1 MYLFEH
7 AFEIIIVPL
16 RGKQNTIIM
25 ELKHY
30 LNYLQNTMTNKW
42 LDLAMKDLDGATQYT
57 YGELAEQ
64 IARLHTTFR
73 LLGIKEG
80 DKIALCGRNCSNWG
94 VLFLAT
100 ATYKAVTVSILPDF
114 TAEGV
119 HALVNH
125 SEAKLLYTGPNVLK
139 KIDVKE
145 MPTLSA
151 VILMDDFSMQSAA
164 NEDIEKAYTQVDAAF
179 AEDFPNGFKQTDL
192 NYPTDNIDEL
202 ALLNYTSGS
211 TGNPKGVMLTHKNLS
226 GNIDFAVKEIPH
238 KPGDKVLSMLPIA
251 HMFGLMF
258 EFLYQVCDGAEVYFL
273 TKAPTP
279 TTLMKAFAQVHP
291 FMILTVPLVI
301 EKIIKGKV
309 LPIIKKPVMKVLWN
323 TPGIKCLLHKKVR
336 NTLLQAFGGEL
347 RFLIIGGAAL
357 NEEVEKC
364 MHDMHFPYCVGYGMT
379 ECAPLIT
386 YENWKKYLY
395 RSCGKGIVGM
405 ELRVDSEDQ
414 TKKEGELQVR
424 GVNVM
429 TGYYKNEQAT
439 RETFTEDGWM
449 RTGDLGIIDK
459 DGNLFLRGRS
469 KNMLLSPNGQN
480 IYPEEIE
487 DKLNSLPLV
496 TESVVVD
503 RQHKLVALVYSDPTL
518 AKADV
523 LQGKTVDQIMKE
535 NVVKLNK
542 MLPNYS
548 QVTAIELVEKEF
560 EKTPKRSIKRF
571 MYK

>member
-1 MYLFEH
+1 
-7 AFEIIIVPL
+7 
-16 RGKQNTIIM
+16 M

-30 LNYLQNTMTNKW
+30 MEYLQNTVINKW
-42 LDLAMKDLDGATQYT
+42 SDLAMKDLDGATQYT
-57 YGELAEQ
+57 YGELAVQ

-73 LLGIKEG
+73 LLGIQEG

-94 VLFLAT
+94 VTFLAIES
-100 ATYKAVTVSILPDF
+100 YKAVAVSILPDF
-114 TAEGV
+114 TGEGIEN
-119 HALVNH
+119 LVNH

-139 KIDVKE
+139 KIDASH
-145 MPTLSA
+145 MPALSA
-151 VILMDDFSMQSAA
+151 IVLMDDYTLQFAA
-164 NEDIEKAYTQVDAAF
+164 NEEIAQAYTKVDTAF
-179 AEDFPNGFKQTDL
+179 VEAYPNGFSKADV
-192 NYPTDNIDEL
+192 NYPTDNINEL

-211 TGNPKGVMLTHKNLS
+211 TGNPKGVMITHKNLS
-226 GNIDFAVKEIPH
+226 GNIDFAVKKIPH
-238 KPGDKVLSMLPIA
+238 NSGDKVLSMLPVA
-251 HMFGLMF
+251 HMFGLIF

-279 TTLMKAFAQVHP
+279 SILMKAFAQVHP

-309 LPIIKKPVMKVLWN
+309 LPIINKPVMKVLWR
-323 TPGIKCLLHKKVR
+323 TPLINKLIHKKVR
-336 NTLLQAFGGEL
+336 NTLLQAFGGQL

-364 MHDMHFPYCVGYGMT
+364 MKDMHFPYCVGYGMT
-379 ECAPLIT
+379 ECAPLVT
-386 YENWKKYLY
+386 YEDWDKYVY

-405 ELRVDSEDQ
+405 EMRIDSEDP
-414 TKKEGELQVR
+414 TTKEGELQLR

-429 TGYYKNEQAT
+429 MGYYKNEEASK
-439 RETFTEDGWM
+439 EAFTKDGWM

-459 DGNLFLRGRS
+459 EGNLFLRGRS

-503 RQHKLVALVYSDPTL
+503 REHKLVALVYSDPSL
-518 AKADV
+518 AKAEV

>member
-1 MYLFEH
+1 
-7 AFEIIIVPL
+7 
-16 RGKQNTIIM
+16 M

-30 LNYLQNTMTNKW
+30 FEYLQNTIVNKW
-42 LDLAMKDLDGATQYT
+42 DTLAMKDLDGNTSYT
-57 YGELAEQ
+57 YGDIANE
-64 IARLHTTFR
+64 IARLHVTFR
-73 LLGIKEG
+73 ELGIKEG
-80 DKIALCGRNCSNWG
+80 DKIALCGRNCANWG
-94 VLFLAT
+94 LIFLAIES
-100 ATYKAVTVSILPDF
+100 YKAVAVSILPDF
-114 TAEGV
+114 TAEGI
-119 HALVNH
+119 HSLVNH
-125 SEAKLLYTGPNVLK
+125 SESKLLYAGPNVLK
-139 KIDVKE
+139 KINEAE
-145 MPTLSA
+145 MPGLTAL
-151 VILMDDFSMQSAA
+151 VFMDDFSLKYAA
-164 NEDIEKAYTQVDAAF
+164 NEEYEKAYAGVEETF
-179 AEDFPNGFKQTDL
+179 KKEWPNGLTAKDV

-202 ALLNYTSGS
+202 ALINYTSGS

-238 KPGDKVLSMLPIA
+238 QEGDKVLSMLPIA
-251 HMFGLMF
+251 HMFGLMY

-309 LPIIKKPVMKVLWN
+309 LPVINKPLMKVLWK
-323 TPGIKCLLHKKVR
+323 TPGIKNLLHKKVGD
-336 NTLLQAFGGEL
+336 TLLNAFGGKL

-364 MHDMHFPYCVGYGMT
+364 MHDMHFMYCVGYGMT

-395 RSCGKGIVGM
+395 RSCGKGIIGM
-405 ELRVDSEDQ
+405 ELRIDSEDP

-429 TGYYKNEQAT
+429 AGYYKNEQAT
-439 RETFTEDGWM
+439 REAFTEDGWM

-469 KNMLLSPNGQN
+469 KNMLLGPSGQN

-496 TESVVVD
+496 LESVVVQRD
-503 RQHKLVALVYSDPTL
+503 QKLVALVYPDTTPTGQKLL
-518 AKADV
+518 AGRNIFEFMEDNR
-523 LQGKTVDQIMKE
+523 KE
-535 NVVKLNK
+535 VNK
-542 MLPNYS
+542 QLPQYS
-548 QVTAIELVEKEF
+548 QITAIEVVEKEF

-571 MYK
+571 LYS

>member
-1 MYLFEH
+1 M
-7 AFEIIIVPL
+7 A
-16 RGKQNTIIM
+16 
-25 ELKHY
+25 LKHY
-30 LNYLQNTMTNKW
+30 LSYLQNTITNKW
-42 LDLAMKDLDGATQYT
+42 SDLAMKDLDGATQYT
-57 YGELAEQ
+57 YGELAAQ

-94 VLFLAT
+94 VTFLAIE
-100 ATYKAVTVSILPDF
+100 TYKAVAVSILPDF
-114 TAEGV
+114 TGEGV
-119 HALVNH
+119 ENLVNH

-139 KIDVKE
+139 KINAKN
-145 MPTLSA
+145 MPALSA
-151 VILMDDFSMQSAA
+151 IVLMDDFSLQFAE
-164 NEDIEKAYTQVDAAF
+164 NEEIEKAYAGVDAAF
-179 AEDFPNGFKQTDL
+179 AEAYPKGYSKTDV
-192 NYPTDNIDEL
+192 NYPTDNIEEL

-211 TGNPKGVMLTHKNLS
+211 TGNPKGVMISHKNLS
-226 GNIDFAVKEIPH
+226 GNIDFAVKTIPH
-238 KPGDKVLSMLPIA
+238 TTGDKVLSMLPVA

-273 TKAPTP
+273 TKAPSP
-279 TTLMKAFAQVHP
+279 STLMKAFAQVHP

-309 LPIIKKPVMKVLWN
+309 LPIINKPVMKVLWK
-323 TPGIKCLLHKKVR
+323 TPGIKRILHKKVS
-336 NTLLQAFGGEL
+336 NTLLAAFGGKL

-364 MHDMHFPYCVGYGMT
+364 MKDMHFPYCVGYGMT
-379 ECAPLIT
+379 ECAPLVT
-386 YENWKKYLY
+386 YEDWDKYVY

-405 ELRVDSEDQ
+405 EMRIDSEDPAH
-414 TKKEGELQVR
+414 KEGELQLR

-429 TGYYKNEQAT
+429 MGYYKNPEASK
-439 RETFTEDGWM
+439 EAFTEDGWM

-459 DGNLFLRGRS
+459 EGNLFLRGRS

-503 RQHKLVALVYSDPTL
+503 REHKLVALVYSDPSL
-518 AKADV
+518 AKPEV
-523 LQGKTVDQIMKE
+523 LQGRTVEQVMKE

>member
-1 MYLFEH
+1 
-7 AFEIIIVPL
+7 
-16 RGKQNTIIM
+16 M
-25 ELKHY
+25 ELRHY
-30 LNYLQNTMTNKW
+30 LSYLQHTITNKW
-42 LDLAMKDLDGATQYT
+42 SDLAMKDLDGATQYT
-57 YGELAEQ
+57 YGELAVQ

-94 VLFLAT
+94 VLFLAVE
-100 ATYKAVTVSILPDF
+100 TYKAVAVSILPDF
-114 TAEGV
+114 TGEGV
-119 HALVNH
+119 ENLVNH
-125 SEAKLLYTGPNVLK
+125 SEAKLLYTGPNVFK
-139 KIDVKE
+139 KIKAENMSD
-145 MPTLSA
+145 LSA
-151 VILMDDFSMQSAA
+151 IVLMDDFSLQFAA
-164 NEDIEKAYTQVDAAF
+164 NEELAKAYATVDTAF
-179 AEDFPNGFKQTDL
+179 AEEYPNGYNQADL
-192 NYPTDNIDEL
+192 NYPTDNANEL
-202 ALLNYTSGS
+202 ALINYTSGS
-211 TGNPKGVMLTHKNLS
+211 TGNPKGVMLTHKNLT

-238 KPGDKVLSMLPIA
+238 KSGDKVLSMLPIA

-309 LPIIKKPVMKVLWN
+309 LPVINKPVMKVLWK

-336 NTLLQAFGGEL
+336 NTLLQAFGGHL

-386 YENWKKYLY
+386 YEKWQKYLY
-395 RSCGKGIVGM
+395 RSCGKSIVGM
-405 ELRVDSEDQ
+405 ELRIDSEDP

-429 TGYYKNEQAT
+429 AGYYKNEQAT
-439 RETFTEDGWM
+439 KEAFTKDGWM

-487 DKLNSLPLV
+487 DKLNSLPLI

-503 RQHKLVALVYSDPTL
+503 REHKLVALVYSDPSL
-518 AKADV
+518 AKAEV
-523 LQGKTVDQIMKE
+523 LQGKTMEEVIKE
-535 NVVKLNK
+535 NLQKLNK
-542 MLPNYS
+542 QLPNYS

>member
-1 MYLFEH
+1 
-7 AFEIIIVPL
+7 
-16 RGKQNTIIM
+16 M

-30 LNYLQNTMTNKW
+30 LEYLQNTIANKW
-42 LDLAMKDLDGATQYT
+42 ELLAMKDLDGNTSYT
-57 YGELAEQ
+57 YGELANE

-73 LLGIKEG
+73 ELGIKEG
-80 DKIALCGRNCSNWG
+80 DKIALCGRNCANWG
-94 VLFLAT
+94 LTFLAIE
-100 ATYKAVTVSILPDF
+100 TYKAVAVSILPDF
-114 TAEGV
+114 TAEGI
-119 HALVNH
+119 HTLVNH
-125 SEAKLLYTGPNVLK
+125 SEAKLLYCGPNVLK
-139 KIDVKE
+139 KIDAKE
-145 MPTLSA
+145 MPGLTA
-151 VILMDDFSMQSAA
+151 MVFMDDFSLSYAV
-164 NEDIEKAYTQVDAAF
+164 NEEVEKIYAGVGDTF
-179 AEDFPNGFKQTDL
+179 TKEWPNGVTATDL
-192 NYPTDNIDEL
+192 NYPTDNHNDL
-202 ALLNYTSGS
+202 ALINYTSGS
-211 TGNPKGVMLTHKNLS
+211 TGNPKGVMITHKNLS

-238 KPGDKVLSMLPIA
+238 QEGDKVLSMLPIA

-279 TTLMKAFAQVHP
+279 SVLMKAFAQVNP

-309 LPIIKKPVMKVLWN
+309 LPVINKPLMKVLWK
-323 TPGIKCLLHKKVR
+323 TPGIKSLLHKKVS
-336 NTLLQAFGGEL
+336 NTLLQAFGGQL

-386 YENWKKYLY
+386 YENWRKYLY

-405 ELRVDSEDQ
+405 ELRIDSEDP

-429 TGYYKNEQAT
+429 MGYYKNEQAT
-439 RETFTEDGWM
+439 KETFTEDGWM

-469 KNMLLSPNGQN
+469 KNMLLGPSGQN

-496 TESVVVD
+496 LESVVVQRD
-503 RQHKLVALVYSDPTL
+503 QKLVALVYPDTTPAGQKIL
-518 AKADV
+518 AGRNIFEV
-523 LQGKTVDQIMKE
+523 MEENRKE
-535 NVVKLNK
+535 LNK
-542 MLPNYS
+542 VIPQYS
-548 QVTAIELVEKEF
+548 QVTAIEVVEKEF

-571 MYK
+571 LYS

>member
-1 MYLFEH
+1 
-7 AFEIIIVPL
+7 
-16 RGKQNTIIM
+16 M

-30 LNYLQNTMTNKW
+30 FEYLQNTIVNKW
-42 LDLAMKDLDGATQYT
+42 DALAMKDLDGNTSYT
-57 YGELAEQ
+57 YGDIANE
-64 IARLHTTFR
+64 IARLHVTFR
-73 LLGIKEG
+73 ELGVKEG
-80 DKIALCGRNCSNWG
+80 DKIALCGRNCANWG
-94 VLFLAT
+94 LIFLAIES
-100 ATYKAVTVSILPDF
+100 YKAVAVSILPDF
-114 TAEGV
+114 TAEGI
-119 HALVNH
+119 HSLVNH
-125 SEAKLLYTGPNVLK
+125 SESKLLYAGPNVLK
-139 KIDVKE
+139 KINEAE
-145 MPTLSA
+145 MPGLTAL
-151 VILMDDFSMQSAA
+151 VFMDDFSLKYAA
-164 NEDIEKAYTQVDAAF
+164 NEEYEKAYAGVEETF
-179 AEDFPNGFKQTDL
+179 KKEWPNGLTADDV

-202 ALLNYTSGS
+202 ALINYTSGS

-238 KPGDKVLSMLPIA
+238 QEGDKVLSMLPIA

-258 EFLYQVCDGAEVYFL
+258 EFLYQICDGAEVYFL

-309 LPIIKKPVMKVLWN
+309 LPVINKPLMKVLWK
-323 TPGIKCLLHKKVR
+323 TPGIKNLLHKKVGD
-336 NTLLQAFGGEL
+336 TLLNAFGGKL

-364 MHDMHFPYCVGYGMT
+364 MHDMHFMYCVGYGMT

-395 RSCGKGIVGM
+395 RSCGKGIIGM
-405 ELRVDSEDQ
+405 ELRIDSEDP

-429 TGYYKNEQAT
+429 AGYYKNEQAT
-439 RETFTEDGWM
+439 REAFTEDGWM

-469 KNMLLSPNGQN
+469 KNMLLGPSGQN

-496 TESVVVD
+496 LESVVVQRD
-503 RQHKLVALVYSDPTL
+503 QKLVALVYPDTTPTGQKLL
-518 AKADV
+518 AGRNIFEFMEDNR
-523 LQGKTVDQIMKE
+523 KE
-535 NVVKLNK
+535 VNK
-542 MLPNYS
+542 QLPQYS
-548 QVTAIELVEKEF
+548 QITAIEVVEKEF

-571 MYK
+571 LYS

>member
-1 MYLFEH
+1 
-7 AFEIIIVPL
+7 
-16 RGKQNTIIM
+16 M

-30 LNYLQNTMTNKW
+30 LDYLQNTIANKW
-42 LDLAMKDLDGATQYT
+42 DSLAMKDLDGNTSYT
-57 YGELAEQ
+57 YGELANE

-73 LLGIKEG
+73 ELGIKEG
-80 DKIALCGRNCSNWG
+80 DKIALCGRNCANWG
-94 VLFLAT
+94 LTFLAVE
-100 ATYKAVTVSILPDF
+100 TYKAVAVSILPDF
-114 TAEGV
+114 TAEGI
-119 HALVNH
+119 HTLVNH
-125 SEAKLLYTGPNVLK
+125 SEAKLLYCGPNVLK
-139 KIDVKE
+139 KIDAKE
-145 MPTLSA
+145 MPGLTA
-151 VILMDDFSMQSAA
+151 MVFMDDFSLRYAA
-164 NEDIEKAYTQVDAAF
+164 NEEVETIYAGVGDAF
-179 AEDFPNGFKQTDL
+179 TKEWPNGVTATDL
-192 NYPTDNIDEL
+192 NYPIDNHDDL
-202 ALLNYTSGS
+202 ALINYTSGS
-211 TGNPKGVMLTHKNLS
+211 TGNPKGVMITHKNLS

-238 KPGDKVLSMLPIA
+238 QSGDKVLSMLPIA

-279 TTLMKAFAQVHP
+279 SVLMKAFAQVHP

-309 LPIIKKPVMKVLWN
+309 LPIINKPLMKVLWK
-323 TPGIKCLLHKKVR
+323 TPGINTLLHKKVS
-336 NTLLQAFGGEL
+336 NTLLQAFGGKL

-386 YENWKKYLY
+386 YEKWQKYLY

-405 ELRVDSEDQ
+405 ELRIDSEDP

-429 TGYYKNEQAT
+429 AGYYKNEQAT
-439 RETFTEDGWM
+439 QETFTEDGWM

-469 KNMLLSPNGQN
+469 KNMLLGPSGQN

-496 TESVVVD
+496 LESVVVQRD
-503 RQHKLVALVYSDPTL
+503 QKLVALVYPDTTPAGKKL
-518 AKADV
+518 QAGRNIFDV
-523 LQGKTVDQIMKE
+523 MEENRKE
-535 NVVKLNK
+535 LNK
-542 MLPNYS
+542 QIPQYS
-548 QVTAIELVEKEF
+548 QVTAIEVVEKEF

-571 MYK
+571 LYS

>member
-1 MYLFEH
+1 
-7 AFEIIIVPL
+7 
-16 RGKQNTIIM
+16 M

-30 LNYLQNTMTNKW
+30 LEYLQNTIANKW
-42 LDLAMKDLDGATQYT
+42 ESLAMKDLDGNTAYT
-57 YGELAEQ
+57 CGELANE

-73 LLGIKEG
+73 ELGIKEG
-80 DKIALCGRNCSNWG
+80 DKIALCGRNCANWG
-94 VLFLAT
+94 LTFLAIE
-100 ATYKAVTVSILPDF
+100 TYKAVAVSILPDF
-114 TAEGV
+114 TSEGI
-119 HALVNH
+119 HTLVNH
-125 SEAKLLYTGPNVLK
+125 SEAKLLYCGPNVLK
-139 KIDVKE
+139 KIDAKE
-145 MPTLSA
+145 MPGLTA
-151 VILMDDFSMQSAA
+151 MVFMDDFSLRYAA
-164 NEDIEKAYTQVDAAF
+164 NEEVETIYAGVGDAF
-179 AEDFPNGFKQTDL
+179 IKEWPNGVTATDL
-192 NYPTDNIDEL
+192 NYPTDNHNDL
-202 ALLNYTSGS
+202 ALINYTSGS
-211 TGNPKGVMLTHKNLS
+211 TGNPKGVMITHKNLS

-238 KPGDKVLSMLPIA
+238 QEGDKVLSMLPIA

-279 TTLMKAFAQVHP
+279 SVLMKAFAEVHP

-309 LPIIKKPVMKVLWN
+309 LPVINKPLMKILWK
-323 TPGIKCLLHKKVR
+323 TPGIKSLLHKKVS
-336 NTLLQAFGGEL
+336 NTLLQAFGGNL
-347 RFLIIGGAAL
+347 RYLIIGGAAL

-386 YENWKKYLY
+386 YENWRKYLY

-405 ELRVDSEDQ
+405 ELRIDSEDP

-429 TGYYKNEQAT
+429 MGYYKNEQAT
-439 RETFTEDGWM
+439 KETFTEDGWM

-469 KNMLLSPNGQN
+469 KNMLLGPSGQN

-487 DKLNSLPLV
+487 DKLNSLPFVLESLV
-496 TESVVVD
+496 VQRD
-503 RQHKLVALVYSDPTL
+503 QKLVALVYPDNSEA
-518 AKADV
+518 AKKQMA
-523 LQGKTVDQIMKE
+523 GKNIFEIMDENRKE
-535 NVVKLNK
+535 LNK
-542 MLPNYS
+542 QIPQYS
-548 QVTAIELVEKEF
+548 QVTAIEVVEKEF

-571 MYK
+571 LYS

>member
-1 MYLFEH
+1 
-7 AFEIIIVPL
+7 
-16 RGKQNTIIM
+16 M

-30 LNYLQNTMTNKW
+30 LEYLQNTIANKW
-42 LDLAMKDLDGATQYT
+42 ESLAMKDLDGNTSYT
-57 YGELAEQ
+57 YGELANE

-73 LLGIKEG
+73 ELGIKEG
-80 DKIALCGRNCSNWG
+80 DKIALCGRNCANWG
-94 VLFLAT
+94 LTFLAIE
-100 ATYKAVTVSILPDF
+100 TYKAVAVSILPDF
-114 TAEGV
+114 TGEGI
-119 HALVNH
+119 HTLVNH
-125 SEAKLLYTGPNVLK
+125 SEAKLLYCGPNVLK
-139 KIDVKE
+139 KIDAKE
-145 MPTLSA
+145 MPGLTA
-151 VILMDDFSMQSAA
+151 MVFMDDFSLSYAV
-164 NEDIEKAYTQVDAAF
+164 NEEVEKIYAGVGDAF
-179 AEDFPNGFKQTDL
+179 TKEWPNGVTATDL
-192 NYPTDNIDEL
+192 NYPTDNHNDL
-202 ALLNYTSGS
+202 ALINYTSGS
-211 TGNPKGVMLTHKNLS
+211 TGNPKGVMITHKNLS

-238 KPGDKVLSMLPIA
+238 QSGDKVLSMLPIA

-279 TTLMKAFAQVHP
+279 SVLMKAFAQVHP

-309 LPIIKKPVMKVLWN
+309 LPVINKPLMKVLWK
-323 TPGIKCLLHKKVR
+323 TPGINTLLHKKVS
-336 NTLLQAFGGEL
+336 NTLLQAFGGKL
-347 RFLIIGGAAL
+347 RYLIIGGAAL

-386 YENWKKYLY
+386 YEKWQKYLY

-405 ELRVDSEDQ
+405 ELRIDSEDP

-429 TGYYKNEQAT
+429 AGYYKNEQAT
-439 RETFTEDGWM
+439 QETFTEDGWM

-469 KNMLLSPNGQN
+469 KNMLLGPSGQN

-496 TESVVVD
+496 LESVVVQRD
-503 RQHKLVALVYSDPTL
+503 QKLVALVYPDTTP
-518 AKADV
+518 AGKK
-523 LQGKTVDQIMKE
+523 LQAGRNIFEVMEENRKE
-535 NVVKLNK
+535 LNK
-542 MLPNYS
+542 QIPQYS
-548 QVTAIELVEKEF
+548 QVTAIEVVEKEF

-571 MYK
+571 LYS

>member
-1 MYLFEH
+1 
-7 AFEIIIVPL
+7 
-16 RGKQNTIIM
+16 M

-30 LNYLQNTMTNKW
+30 LSYLQNTMTNKW

-164 NEDIEKAYTQVDAAF
+164 NEEIEKAYAQVDSAF
-179 AEDFPNGFKQTDL
+179 AEEFPNGYSQTNL

-379 ECAPLIT
+379 ECAPLIS
-386 YENWKKYLY
+386 YAPWDEN
-395 RSCGKGIVGM
+395 REGSCGRVVDRM
-405 ELRVDSEDQ
+405 EVYIDSADPYNIP
-414 TKKEGELQVR
+414 GVLWVR
-424 GVNVM
+424 GANVM
-429 TGYYKNEQAT
+429 QGYYKNQEAT
-439 RETFTEDGWM
+439 DAIFKDGWM
-449 RTGDLGIIDK
+449 STGDICQMDE
-459 DGNLFLRGRS
+459 DGFIYIRGRD
-469 KNMLLSPNGQN
+469 KNMILGPSGQN

-487 DKLNSLPLV
+487 QKLNNMPYV
-496 TESVVVD
+496 CESIVID
-503 RQHKLVALVYSDPTL
+503 EDNKLVALVYPDIENAT
-518 AKADV
+518 A
-523 LQGKTVDQIMKE
+523 QGISMASLEKMMQE
-535 NVVKLNK
+535 NIDALNK
-542 MLPNYS
+542 ELPAYS
-548 QVTAIELVEKEF
+548 QIKKVKVHHEEF
-560 EKTPKRSIKRF
+560 EKTPKRSIKR
-571 MYK
+571 YLYQHG

>member
-1 MYLFEH
+1 
-7 AFEIIIVPL
+7 
-16 RGKQNTIIM
+16 M

-30 LNYLQNTMTNKW
+30 LAYLQNTIINKW
-42 LDLAMKDLDGATQYT
+42 SDLAMKDLDGATQYT
-57 YGELAEQ
+57 YGELATQ

-73 LLGIKEG
+73 LLGIQEG

-94 VLFLAT
+94 VTFLAVE
-100 ATYKAVTVSILPDF
+100 TYKAVAVSILPDF
-114 TAEGV
+114 TGEGV
-119 HALVNH
+119 ENLVNH

-139 KIDVKE
+139 KIDAQH
-145 MPTLSA
+145 MPALSA
-151 VILMDDFSMQSAA
+151 IVLMDDFSMKFAA
-164 NEDIEKAYTQVDAAF
+164 NEEVEKAYTKVDSAF
-179 AEDFPNGFKQTDL
+179 AEEWPNGYNKQDV
-192 NYPTDNIDEL
+192 NYPTDNIEEL

-211 TGNPKGVMLTHKNLS
+211 TGNPKGVMISHKNLS
-226 GNIDFAVKEIPH
+226 GNIDFAVKRIPH
-238 KPGDKVLSMLPIA
+238 KSGDKVLSMLPVA

-279 TTLMKAFAQVHP
+279 SVLMKAFAQVHP

-309 LPIIKKPVMKVLWN
+309 LPIINKPVMKVLWK

-336 NTLLQAFGGEL
+336 NTLLDAFGGEL

-364 MHDMHFPYCVGYGMT
+364 MKDMHFPYCVGYGMT
-379 ECAPLIT
+379 ECAPLVT
-386 YENWKKYLY
+386 YEDWYKYVY

-405 ELRVDSEDQ
+405 EMRIDSEDPA
-414 TKKEGELQVR
+414 TKEGELQLR

-429 TGYYKNEQAT
+429 MGYCKNPEASK
-439 RETFTEDGWM
+439 EAFTEDGWM

-459 DGNLFLRGRS
+459 EGNLFLRGRS

-496 TESVVVD
+496 SESVVVD
-503 RQHKLVALVYSDPTL
+503 REHKLVALVYSDPSL
-518 AKADV
+518 AKAEV
-523 LQGKTVDQIMKE
+523 LQGKTVEQVMKE
-535 NVVKLNK
+535 NVAKLNK

>member
-1 MYLFEH
+1 
-7 AFEIIIVPL
+7 
-16 RGKQNTIIM
+16 M

-30 LNYLQNTMTNKW
+30 LAYLQNTIVTKW
-42 LDLAMKDLDGATQYT
+42 SDLAMKDLDGATQYT
-57 YGELAEQ
+57 YGELATQ

-94 VLFLAT
+94 VTFLAIE
-100 ATYKAVTVSILPDF
+100 TYKAVAVSILPDF
-114 TAEGV
+114 TGEGV
-119 HALVNH
+119 ENLVNH

-139 KIDVKE
+139 KIDAQH
-145 MPTLSA
+145 MPALSA
-151 VILMDDFSMQSAA
+151 IVLMDDFSMKFAA
-164 NEDIEKAYTQVDAAF
+164 NEEVEKAYAKVDSAF
-179 AEDFPNGFKQTDL
+179 AEEWPNGYNKQDV
-192 NYPTDNIDEL
+192 NYPTDNIEEL

-211 TGNPKGVMLTHKNLS
+211 TGNPKGVMISHKNLS
-226 GNIDFAVKEIPH
+226 GNIDFAIKRIPH
-238 KPGDKVLSMLPIA
+238 KSGDKVLSMLPVA

-279 TTLMKAFAQVHP
+279 SVLMKAFAQVHP

-309 LPIIKKPVMKVLWN
+309 LPIINKPVMKVLWK

-336 NTLLQAFGGEL
+336 NTLLDAFGGEL

-364 MHDMHFPYCVGYGMT
+364 MKDMHFPYCVGYGMT
-379 ECAPLIT
+379 ECAPLVT
-386 YENWKKYLY
+386 YEDWYKYVY

-405 ELRVDSEDQ
+405 EMRIDSEDPA
-414 TKKEGELQVR
+414 TKEGELQLR

-429 TGYYKNEQAT
+429 MGYYKNPEASK
-439 RETFTEDGWM
+439 EAFTEDGWM

-459 DGNLFLRGRS
+459 EGNLFLRGRS

-503 RQHKLVALVYSDPTL
+503 REHKLVALVYSDPSL
-518 AKADV
+518 AKAEV
-523 LQGKTVDQIMKE
+523 LQGKTVEQVMKE
-535 NVVKLNK
+535 NVAKLNK

>member
-1 MYLFEH
+1 
-7 AFEIIIVPL
+7 
-16 RGKQNTIIM
+16 M

-30 LNYLQNTMTNKW
+30 LSYLQNTITNKW
-42 LDLAMKDLDGATQYT
+42 SDLAMKDLDGATQYT
-57 YGELAEQ
+57 YGELATQ

-73 LLGIKEG
+73 VLGIKEG

-94 VLFLAT
+94 VTFLAVE
-100 ATYKAVTVSILPDF
+100 TYKAVAVSILPDF
-114 TAEGV
+114 TGEGV
-119 HALVNH
+119 EALVNH
-125 SEAKLLYTGPNVLK
+125 SEAKLLYTGPNVLN
-139 KIDVKE
+139 KIDAKN
-145 MPTLSA
+145 MPGLTA
-151 VILMDDFSMQSAA
+151 MVLMDDFSLQFAA
-164 NEDIEKAYTQVDAAF
+164 NEDVEKAYAGVDAAF
-179 AEDFPNGFKQTDL
+179 AAEYPQGYIAKDM
-192 NYPTDNIDEL
+192 NYPVDNHDDL

-211 TGNPKGVMLTHKNLS
+211 TGNPKGVMITHKNLS
-226 GNIDFAVKEIPH
+226 GNIDFACKKIPH
-238 KPGDKVLSMLPIA
+238 RPGDKVMSMLPIA

-279 TTLMKAFAQVHP
+279 STLMKAFAQVHP

-323 TPGIKCLLHKKVR
+323 TPLIKKLIHKKVN
-336 NTLLQAFGGEL
+336 NTLLAAFGGNL
-347 RFLIIGGAAL
+347 RYLIIGGAAL

-364 MHDMHFPYCVGYGMT
+364 MKDMHFMYCVGYGMT

-386 YENWKKYLY
+386 YEDWYRY
-395 RSCGKGIVGM
+395 AFRSCGKCIDNM
-405 ELRVDSEDQ
+405 EMRIDSPNPA
-414 TKKEGELQVR
+414 THEGELLVK

-429 TGYYKNEQAT
+429 MGYYKNEEATQAA
-439 RETFTEDGWM
+439 FTKDGWM
-449 RTGDLGIIDK
+449 RTGDLGIVDE

-503 RQHKLVALVYSDPTL
+503 REHKLVALVYSDPSL
-518 AKADV
+518 AKPEV
-523 LQGKTVDQIMKE
+523 LQGKTVEQVMKE

-548 QVTAIELVEKEF
+548 QVIAIELVEKEF

>member
-1 MYLFEH
+1 
-7 AFEIIIVPL
+7 
-16 RGKQNTIIM
+16 M
-25 ELKHY
+25 ELRHY
-30 LNYLQNTMTNKW
+30 LSYLQHTITNKW
-42 LDLAMKDLDGATQYT
+42 SDLAMKDLDGATQYT
-57 YGELAEQ
+57 YGELAVQ

-94 VLFLAT
+94 VLFLAVE
-100 ATYKAVTVSILPDF
+100 TYKAVTVSILPDF
-114 TAEGV
+114 TGEGV
-119 HALVNH
+119 ENLVNH
-125 SEAKLLYTGPNVLK
+125 SEAKLLYTGPNVFK
-139 KIDVKE
+139 KIKAENMSD
-145 MPTLSA
+145 LSA
-151 VILMDDFSMQSAA
+151 IVLMDDFSLQFAA
-164 NEDIEKAYTQVDAAF
+164 NEELAKAYATVDTAF
-179 AEDFPNGFKQTDL
+179 AEEYPKGYNQADL
-192 NYPTDNIDEL
+192 NYPTDNANEL
-202 ALLNYTSGS
+202 ALINYTSGS
-211 TGNPKGVMLTHKNLS
+211 TGNPKGVMLTHKNLT

-238 KPGDKVLSMLPIA
+238 KSGDKVLSMLPIA

-309 LPIIKKPVMKVLWN
+309 LPVINKPVMKVLWK

-336 NTLLQAFGGEL
+336 NTLLQAFGGHL

-386 YENWKKYLY
+386 YEKWQKYLY
-395 RSCGKGIVGM
+395 RSCGKSIVGM
-405 ELRVDSEDQ
+405 ELRIDSEDP

-429 TGYYKNEQAT
+429 AGYYKNEQAT
-439 RETFTEDGWM
+439 KEAFTKDGWM

-487 DKLNSLPLV
+487 DKLNSLPLI

-503 RQHKLVALVYSDPTL
+503 REHKLVALVYSDPSL
-518 AKADV
+518 AKAEV
-523 LQGKTVDQIMKE
+523 LQGKTMEDVMKE
-535 NVVKLNK
+535 NLQKLNK
-542 MLPNYS
+542 QLPNYS

>member
-1 MYLFEH
+1 
-7 AFEIIIVPL
+7 
-16 RGKQNTIIM
+16 M

-30 LNYLQNTMTNKW
+30 LEYLQNTIVNKW
-42 LDLAMKDLDGATQYT
+42 DMLAMKDLDGNTSYT
-57 YGELAEQ
+57 YGEMANE
-64 IARLHTTFR
+64 IERLHVTFR
-73 LLGIKEG
+73 ELGIKEG
-80 DKIALCGRNCSNWG
+80 DKIALCGRNCANWG
-94 VLFLAT
+94 LIFLAIES
-100 ATYKAVTVSILPDF
+100 YKAVAVSILPDF
-114 TAEGV
+114 TAEGI
-119 HALVNH
+119 HSLVNH
-125 SEAKLLYTGPNVLK
+125 SESKLLYAGPNVLK
-139 KIDVKE
+139 KINEAE
-145 MPTLSA
+145 MPGLTAL
-151 VILMDDFSMQSAA
+151 VFMDDFSLKYAA
-164 NEDIEKAYTQVDAAF
+164 NEEYKKAYAGVEETF
-179 AEDFPNGFKQTDL
+179 KKEWPNGLTADDV

-202 ALLNYTSGS
+202 ALINYTSGS

-238 KPGDKVLSMLPIA
+238 QEGDKVLSMLPIA

-258 EFLYQVCDGAEVYFL
+258 EFLYQICDGAEVYFL

-309 LPIIKKPVMKVLWN
+309 LPVINKPLMKVLWK
-323 TPGIKCLLHKKVR
+323 TPGIKNLLHKKVGD
-336 NTLLQAFGGEL
+336 TLLNAFGGKL

-364 MHDMHFPYCVGYGMT
+364 MHDMHFMYCVGYGMT

-395 RSCGKGIVGM
+395 RSCGKGIIGM
-405 ELRVDSEDQ
+405 ELRIDSEDP

-429 TGYYKNEQAT
+429 AGYYKNEQAT
-439 RETFTEDGWM
+439 REAFTEDGWM

-469 KNMLLSPNGQN
+469 KNMLLGPSGQN

-496 TESVVVD
+496 LESVVVQRD
-503 RQHKLVALVYSDPTL
+503 QKLVALVYPDTTPTGQKLL
-518 AKADV
+518 AGRNIFEFMEDNR
-523 LQGKTVDQIMKE
+523 KE
-535 NVVKLNK
+535 VNK
-542 MLPNYS
+542 QLPQYS
-548 QVTAIELVEKEF
+548 QITAIEVVEKEF

-571 MYK
+571 LYS